1 LFVGFIEIGLMKYKG
16 DGKMKFSKGKVIAV
30 VLGIIVIAGGVSV
43 YKSSIND

>member
-1 LFVGFIEIGLMKYKG
+1 
-16 DGKMKFSKGKVIAV
+16 MKFSKGKVIAV